1 MEVALAEAA
10 APRRL
15 LERLV
20 VRPVVRLVAPRADG
34 TAYPLDD
41 LKEEGGAV
49 THRLGEDLK
58 AMAVVISSVGAWH
71 MGGGGVERRVFRFFP
86 EARCRARRDLRGSR
100 AHGTGRAAR
109 ELSPPEIS
117 PPYRASPLDPP
128 STHRGASP

>member
-1 MEVALAEAA
+1 MEVTLAEAA

-71 MGGGGVERRVFRFFP
+71 MGGGGGVERRVFGSFLKQDAVLVAICEDP
-86 EARCRARRDLRGSR
+86 ELTALG
-100 AHGTGRAAR
+100 
-109 ELSPPEIS
+109 ELL
-117 PPYRASPLDPP
+117 AS
-128 STHRGASP
+128 

>member
-20 VRPVVRLVAPRADG
+20 VRLVVRLVAPRADG

-58 AMAVVISSVGAWH
+58 AKAVVISSVGAWH
-71 MGGGGVERRVFRFFP
+71 MGGVGWRGVFFGSFLKQDAVLVAICEDP
-86 EARCRARRDLRGSR
+86 ELTALG
-100 AHGTGRAAR
+100 
-109 ELSPPEIS
+109 ELL
-117 PPYRASPLDPP
+117 AS
-128 STHRGASP
+128 